1 MMEISNLIIVLI
13 FGYLFYL
20 FIKLLKSIIRYLN
33 SRSSYNGCPPSKGNS
48 ASDSAPD
55 GKR

>member
-13 FGYLFYL
+13 VGYLFYL